1 MNVAFSATLDNAEVR
16 TRRCGRCYICG
27 TDGRWL
33 HKNVVDHYFGAPGS
47 WSFRQCANH
56 ECGLI
61 WLDPMPLEEDMGI
74 AYQDY
79 LTHEGFSAPESRH
92 GLSAIPELIRNA
104 YRARRYGVGPRP
116 WMSALLALP
125 IYLMPSQREAVDF
138 PLRYIA
144 NRPAGRLLDVGCG
157 DGSMLEEAMSLGWSA
172 EGVDFDSNAVANA
185 RSKGLEVHLGAV
197 EDLNLPDASFDLILM
212 SHLIEQ
218 VYDPIRLLREC
229 RRLLTPGGK
238 LIVATPNAESLGH
251 SKFGANWML
260 LHAPRHLYLF
270 NSANLAAMTRRAG
283 FKKIQTRTG
292 TRGADGVFFFSNYRT
307 QPESAGDLAPSVIQR
322 IRVLGDELWES
333 ALLKVRPLCG
343 EELVL
348 EAN

>member
-1 MNVAFSATLDNAEVR
+1 MNVAFSAALDDTEIR

-47 WSFRQCANH
+47 WSFRRCANH

-61 WLDPMPLEEDMGI
+61 WLDPMPLEEDIGI
-74 AYQDY
+74 ADRDY
-79 LTHEGFSAPESRH
+79 VTHDEYSAPKSWH
-92 GLSAIPELIRNA
+92 GLRALPELVDSA
-104 YRARRYGVGPRP
+104 YRSSRYGVGPKP

-125 IYLMPSQREAVDF
+125 IHLTPSRRAAVDF
-138 PLRYIA
+138 PLRYLA
-144 NRPAGRLLDVGCG
+144 DRPAGRLLDIGCG
-157 DGSMLEEAMSLGWSA
+157 DGTMLKQAMSLGWSV
-172 EGVDFDSNAVANA
+172 EGVDIDATVLENA
-185 RSKGLEVHLGAV
+185 RSKGLLVHLGAV
-197 EDLNLPDASFDLILM
+197 EELNLPDDSFDLILM
-212 SHLIEQ
+212 SHLIEH

-229 RRLLTPGGK
+229 RRLLSPGGR

-251 SKFGANWML
+251 SKFGANWLL
-260 LHAPRHLYLF
+260 LHAPQHLYLF
-270 NSANLAAMTRRAG
+270 NSANLAAMTRKAG

-307 QPESAGDLAPSVIQR
+307 QSNSAGDFSPSLIQR
-322 IRVLGDELWES
+322 LRVLGDELWES
-333 ALLKVRPLCG
+333 VLLKVRPSCG

>member
-1 MNVAFSATLDNAEVR
+1 MNVALSAALDDTEIR

-33 HKNVVDHYFGAPGS
+33 HKNVIDHYFGAPGS
-47 WSFRQCANH
+47 WSFRRCANH

-61 WLDPMPLEEDMGI
+61 WLDPMPLEEDIGI
-74 AYQDY
+74 AYKDY
-79 LTHEGFSAPESRH
+79 LTHEGYSAPKSWH
-92 GLSAIPELIRNA
+92 GLKALPELIRSA
-104 YRARRYGVGPRP
+104 YRARRYGVGPKP

-125 IYLMPSQREAVDF
+125 IYLMPSRREAVDF
-138 PLRYIA
+138 PLRYLA
-144 NRPAGRLLDVGCG
+144 DRPAGRLLDIGCG
-157 DGSMLEEAMSLGWSA
+157 DGTMLKQAMSLGWSV
-172 EGVDFDSNAVANA
+172 EGVDFDSKAVTNA

-218 VYDPIRLLREC
+218 VYDPIGLLREC
-229 RRLLTPGGK
+229 RRLLAPGGK

-251 SKFGANWML
+251 SKFGANWLL

-270 NSANLAAMTRRAG
+270 NSANLAVMTRKAG

-307 QPESAGDLAPSVIQR
+307 QPENAGDLTPSVVER
-322 IRVLGDELWES
+322 LRVLGDELWES
-333 ALLKVRPLCG
+333 ALLKVRPSCG